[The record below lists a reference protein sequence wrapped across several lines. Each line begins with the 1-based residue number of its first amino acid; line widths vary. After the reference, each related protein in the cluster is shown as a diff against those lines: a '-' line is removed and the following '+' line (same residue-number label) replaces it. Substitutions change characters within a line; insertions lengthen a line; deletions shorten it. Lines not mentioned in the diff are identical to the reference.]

1 MLTGDMYGA
10 GAHAVEDAVGLGQQL
25 HRIAVSVFEHQSYAY
40 DPFLESYCGNLR
52 DPLASVKLAVHVA
65 DLLDLAGV
73 DVSGKA
79 VLDVGCG
86 FGFAL
91 VLCGLLGA
99 EQLHGLE
106 IHEGMIRTIGSYRHL
121 LPSPIQQH
129 LYISRGDAARMPY
142 EAARFDAILSIEA
155 VSHYLEVG
163 RFAAEAARVLK
174 PGGVLIVSDGNNG
187 MNPFIRRR
195 NHRIW
200 AAFERGPSDRFV
212 DNYPVGTCYEERRR
226 AFIDKR
232 CPQMGESDRARL
244 ARETFS
250 MTFDQVAEACDCFLE
265 RGVFPGRRFRRGA
278 MPIDPDGS
286 VPERLLHPYRLAR
299 ALELCGFEAQV
310 YGYWGGANGRPV
322 VRALNRSLMRLSTVT
337 ICSARAVR
345 VVGVKREGA
354 PSGA

>member
-1 MLTGDMYGA
+1 MAHDIYGA
-10 GAHAVEDAVGLGQQL
+10 DAHAVEDAVELGEQL
-25 HRIAVSVFEHQSYAY
+25 HCVAVDVFEHQSDAY

-52 DPLASVKLAVHVA
+52 DPLASAKLAVHVT
-65 DLLDLAGV
+65 DLLELAGV

-99 EQLHGLE
+99 KQLHGLE
-106 IHEGMIRTIGSYRHL
+106 IHEGMIRTIDSYRHL
-121 LPSPIQQH
+121 LPSPIQQRLH
-129 LYISRGDAARMPY
+129 ISRGDAAQMPY
-142 EAARFDAILSIEA
+142 EAARFDVVLSIEA
-155 VSHYLEVG
+155 VSHYLEVD

-200 AAFERGPSDRFV
+200 AAFERGPSNRFV

-226 AFIDKR
+226 AFIDRR
-232 CPQMGESDRARL
+232 CPQLGEEDRARL

-250 MTFDQVAEACDCFLE
+250 MTFDQVAEACDRFQQ
-265 RGVFPGRRFRRGA
+265 RGVFPGRRFRRGV
-278 MPIDPDGS
+278 MPVDPDGS
-286 VPERLLHPYRLAR
+286 VQERLLQPYRLAR
-299 ALELCGFEAQV
+299 VLERCGFEARV
-310 YGYWGGANGRPV
+310 HGYWGGANGASV
-322 VRALNRSLMRLSTVT
+322 VRALNRSLARASTVT
-337 ICSARAVR
+337 ICSARAFR

-354 PSGA
+354 PRGA